1 MSMPLSFTSAVSSVA
16 AIPTPRAAAETATA
30 TATAAQHGSA
40 GKSGAGGLS
49 LSEHAQCAGSVEYAG
64 R

>member
-16 AIPTPRAAAETATA
+16 AIPTPRRCRNGDGDGDSGAA
-30 TATAAQHGSA
+30 HGSA

>member
-30 TATAAQHGSA
+30 TAAQPAAAPANPAPVASPLRTR
-40 GKSGAGGLS
+40 SMRRL
-49 LSEHAQCAGSVEYAG
+49 C
-64 R
+64 